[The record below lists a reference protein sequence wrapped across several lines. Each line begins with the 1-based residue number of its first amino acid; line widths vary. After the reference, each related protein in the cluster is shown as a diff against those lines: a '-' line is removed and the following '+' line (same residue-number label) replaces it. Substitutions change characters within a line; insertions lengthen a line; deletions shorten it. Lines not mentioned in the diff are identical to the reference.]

1 MCYVLHKSPVQE
13 VRVATCHCTSTSH
26 KARQRV
32 KKKTVRQTARA
43 LDGIYTCMCGYI
55 GLSTPIVYVGKH
67 VVWTV
72 VHLLRYFGL
81 CSSQHPINSPPPPL
95 SLSLS
100 LSLILSVCPT
110 HMLVHNIQL
119 VIGRVKN
126 SNLSELAKCK
136 FLFPATATGI
146 VALSP
151 PLYDGT
157 SE

>member
-1 MCYVLHKSPVQE
+1 MPLYKYIAQSKAEGKEKNCKTDCKGFGWYIHMYVWVHWLVNSYRVCRQACRVNSSAPFEVLWIVQQS
-13 VRVATCHCTSTSH
+13 ASH
-26 KARQRV
+26 Q
-32 KKKTVRQTARA
+32 
-43 LDGIYTCMCGYI
+43 
-55 GLSTPIVYVGKH
+55 
-67 VVWTV
+67 
-72 VHLLRYFGL
+72 
-81 CSSQHPINSPPPPL
+81 SPPPP